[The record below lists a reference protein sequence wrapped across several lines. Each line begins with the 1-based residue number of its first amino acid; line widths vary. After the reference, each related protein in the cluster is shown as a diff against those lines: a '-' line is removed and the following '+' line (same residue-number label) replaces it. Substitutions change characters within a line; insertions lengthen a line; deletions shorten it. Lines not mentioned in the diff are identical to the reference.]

1 MSNNKNKKIILSFI
15 LIVFYSLS
23 TFAQFDQGWKADSTV
38 DANPNDTNPG
48 NPIEIADAIYTN
60 PGSPSDTADPVA
72 TPIDDNLLALLVLG
86 LGLGVFIIQ
95 SKKDKIT
102 HKIE

>member
-23 TFAQFDQGWKADSTV
+23 TFAQFDQGWKADCTV
-38 DANPNDTNPG
+38 DANPYDSNPG
-48 NPIEIADAIYTN
+48 NPSYTADAIDTN
-60 PGSPSDTADPVA
+60 PGSPSETDETVA

>member
-1 MSNNKNKKIILSFI
+1 
-15 LIVFYSLS
+15 
-23 TFAQFDQGWKADSTV
+23 
-38 DANPNDTNPG
+38 
-48 NPIEIADAIYTN
+48 
-60 PGSPSDTADPVA
+60 
-72 TPIDDNLLALLVLG
+72 ALLVLG